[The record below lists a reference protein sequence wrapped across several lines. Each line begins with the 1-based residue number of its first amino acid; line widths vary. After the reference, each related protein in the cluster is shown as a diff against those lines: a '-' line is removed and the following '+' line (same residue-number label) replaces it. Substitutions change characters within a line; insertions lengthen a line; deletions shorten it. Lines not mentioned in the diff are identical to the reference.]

1 MMLEFFQVVDDA
13 KREDVSDFSTY
24 RYDRI
29 CHFCRLITCSNSQ
42 IALTYHSTFKVV
54 SGKRPLQYEN
64 TP

>member
-1 MMLEFFQVVDDA
+1 MMLEFCQVVDDA

-29 CHFCRLITCSNSQ
+29 CHFCRLITCRNSQ
-42 IALTYHSTFKVV
+42 NALSYYSTLKVV

-64 TP
+64 IP